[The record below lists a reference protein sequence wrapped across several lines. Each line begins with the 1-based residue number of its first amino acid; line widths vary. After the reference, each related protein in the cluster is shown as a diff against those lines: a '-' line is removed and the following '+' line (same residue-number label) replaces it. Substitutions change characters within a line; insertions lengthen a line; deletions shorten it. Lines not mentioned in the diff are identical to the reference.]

1 MPYLVVLPNHNIIC
15 IIPLVNPCI
24 APPIDPAHR
33 NSLDS
38 RLLATNQVDNLC
50 PILCLSHSF
59 YIILHFIVFFKFP
72 VNYLVRCGAISCI
85 LCPVPPSCE
94 PLLCAFTLPFICTL
108 SAHPSSSL
116 LQQSLYHIELCLQ
129 LHLQSEGLN
138 GCFHYTG
145 SALIFSENGI
155 GARFSP
161 VGRPSEQ
168 GWSIYP
174 QHSKI

>member
-1 MPYLVVLPNHNIIC
+1 MPYLVVRQTTTLSAF
-15 IIPLVNPCI
+15 IPLVSLCI
-24 APPIDPAHR
+24 TPPIVPTHR

-38 RLLATNQVDNLC
+38 RLLATNQVDNLG

-72 VNYLVRCGAISCI
+72 VDYLVRCGAISCI
-85 LCPVPPSCE
+85 LCSVPPSCE

-129 LHLQSEGLN
+129 LHLQSEGVN
-138 GCFHYTG
+138 GCSIILVARREWNRCRILSGGTSIRTG
-145 SALIFSENGI
+145 VRYISL
-155 GARFSP
+155 
-161 VGRPSEQ
+161 
-168 GWSIYP
+168 
-174 QHSKI
+174 HSKR

>member
-1 MPYLVVLPNHNIIC
+1 MHHPT
-15 IIPLVNPCI
+15 
-24 APPIDPAHR
+24 HR
-33 NSLDS
+33 NTLDPH
-38 RLLATNQVDNLC
+38 LFATNQVDNLC

-108 SAHPSSSL
+108 SAHSSSSL

-145 SALIFSENGI
+145 SALILSENVI
-155 GARFSP
+155 GAGFYP

-168 GWSIYP
+168 G
-174 QHSKI
+174 